1 MSVRGLNHADTP
13 CSELWQS
20 AAQIAWR
27 HHEPCPSRPSVRR
40 SLKAFYLVTEQ
51 YDAVAISEVPND
63 ETVAKLSLRTAALDN
78 VRTET
83 LRAFN
88 EDEYRKIVASIGQIR
103 RRPPRGR
110 PSRCGPMLMWS
121 PRLRPTS
128 RQRPSRARSQSP
140 ACLRR
145 LLRPRSDD
153 RDELATS
160 LLDESGRAAFPL
172 APMPGL
178 LAFTPVPLVRFF
190 APFTSVV

>member
-1 MSVRGLNHADTP
+1 MSVRGLKHADTP

-88 EDEYRKIVASIGQIR
+88 EDGYRKNRRFDRPNQEAAPTRASLAVRPDVDVVATTTPYVSAT
-103 RRPPRGR
+103 PK
-110 PSRCGPMLMWS
+110 SS
-121 PRLRPTS
+121 PQPI
-128 RQRPSRARSQSP
+128 
-140 ACLRR
+140 
-145 LLRPRSDD
+145 
-153 RDELATS
+153 
-160 LLDESGRAAFPL
+160 
-172 APMPGL
+172 
-178 LAFTPVPLVRFF
+178 
-190 APFTSVV
+190 TSVSTPSTTSAKR